1 MAPPRQKADNSL
13 KSQGIKAPRGRP
25 PRIDSRHLLEVARE
39 VFLEQGIRATTL
51 EVAER
56 AGVSEGAVFHR
67 FKSKE
72 MLFRAAMELEADDV
86 PELFLNAV
94 QDLEGRELQEA
105 LLHLGETLIQIGR
118 VALPL
123 MMMSWSNPEG
133 CAQGSQSPR
142 YYAAFKRLAGYFE
155 RQMDAGKLRRMDS
168 EVITRAFF
176 GSIHHYC
183 MTRTLMPELA
193 AQFMPEGMFLR
204 GLVDLLFNGAS
215 PSPEHAPSPT
225 ARRLRR
231 PSNLSSKH

>member
-1 MAPPRQKADNSL
+1 MATPRSKAPKPL
-13 KSQGIKAPRGRP
+13 KSQGTRAPRGRP
-25 PRIDSRHLLEVARE
+25 PTIDSKHLLEVARE
-39 VFLEQGIRATTL
+39 VFLEQGIRATAL
-51 EVAER
+51 EVADR

-105 LLHLGETLIQIGR
+105 LLRLGETLIQIGR

-123 MMMSWSNPEG
+123 MMMSWSNPECCG
-133 CAQGSQSPR
+133 PASKSPR
-142 YYAAFKRLAGYFE
+142 YYAVFKRLAGYFE
-155 RQMDAGKLRRMDS
+155 RQMDAGKLRRMDA

-204 GLVDLLFNGAS
+204 GLVDLLLNGAS
-215 PSPEHAPSPT
+215 PLPERAPST
-225 ARRLRR
+225 SARRLRR
-231 PSNLSSKH
+231 PSNPSSKP